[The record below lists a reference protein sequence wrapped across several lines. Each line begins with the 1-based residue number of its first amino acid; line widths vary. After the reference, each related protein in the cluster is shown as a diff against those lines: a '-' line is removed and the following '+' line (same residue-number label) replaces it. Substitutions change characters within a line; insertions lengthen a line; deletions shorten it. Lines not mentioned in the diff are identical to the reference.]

1 MFIFLYK
8 HNAIWMIDKLL
19 VLTSSSIQV
28 ANNEIMFLKIKYF
41 TYVCLNLNDVMI
53 TDTLSCPATNY
64 ED

>member
-41 TYVCLNLNDVMI
+41 TDGCLNLNDVMI

>member
-1 MFIFLYK
+1 
-8 HNAIWMIDKLL
+8 MIDKLL

-41 TYVCLNLNDVMI
+41 TDGCLNLNDVMI
-53 TDTLSCPATNY
+53 TDTLSCPVTNY